1 MGRTDETDS
10 PPSFVFNLVR
20 RTVHIERSEIAAALA
35 SFATFALV
43 LGGYYL
49 IRPVRENISAE
60 ATADQRQLWFLLVF
74 AVMLAAVPIFGWIV
88 ARVPRRAVLPGIYG
102 LFVALMVGFWLAL
115 DGQGSKL
122 AGAFFVFASVFNLF
136 VVSLFWILMSDIYD
150 SEQAKR
156 LYGFIAAG
164 GTAGAVLGPFAANA
178 LVPVVGG
185 QNLLLIAAVVFVA
198 AAALSVW
205 LRTLTAGTARKNGTT
220 EAPPTL
226 RTLLSGAE
234 RVLRDSYLLRIAVYV
249 LIANLLSTFFYL
261 EQSRLAGE
269 TIKSATERV
278 QFFAERDLITSVLTV
293 LVQVFLTGRIMSRFG
308 IGVAASALPVI
319 TIVGLAIY
327 AAVPELHVVAAIM
340 VAERVAAFAL
350 SNPSTKVLYTAVDAD
365 ERYKAQNFIDTVVYR
380 GGDALSGA
388 VFNGLT
394 KSMGWPLALVAL
406 ASIPIAGLWLAMASR
421 FDKALGQRLTKRSSS
436 PLVGEV
442 RRGGFQNGDR
452 WASPHP

>member
-1 MGRTDETDS
+1 MDLDEAPVPERS
-10 PPSFVFNLVR
+10 LVHKLLR
-20 RTVHIERSEIAAALA
+20 RAVDVERSEVVAALG
-35 SFATFALV
+35 SFVTFALV

-74 AVMLAAVPIFGWIV
+74 LAMLAAVPVFGWVV
-88 ARVPRRAVLPGIYG
+88 ARVPRKAVLPGVYAFFVG
-102 LFVALMVGFWLAL
+102 LMLFFWAALRADGTGAL
-115 DGQGSKL
+115 G
-122 AGAFFVFASVFNLF
+122 GAFFVFGSVFNLF

-150 SEQAKR
+150 SAQAKR

-164 GTAGAVLGPFAANA
+164 GTTGAVLGPFAANG
-178 LVPVVGG
+178 LVRIVG
-185 QNLLLIAAVVFVA
+185 QENLLLIAALIFVV

-205 LRTLTAGTARKNGTT
+205 LRGVAIRSAPESAALD
-220 EAPPTL
+220 EPPTL

-234 RVLRDSYLLRIAVYV
+234 RVVRDSYLLRIAGYV

-269 TIKSATERV
+269 MIADATARV
-278 QFFAERDLITSVLTV
+278 QFFAERDLITSILTV
-293 LVQVFLTGRIMSRFG
+293 LVQVFLAGRVMSWL
-308 IGVAASALPVI
+308 GVSAAASVLPALTVL
-319 TIVGLAIY
+319 GLAIY
-327 AAVPELHVVAAIM
+327 AAWPELHVVAAIM

-350 SNPSTKVLYTAVDAD
+350 SNPATKVLYTAVDAD

-394 KSMGWPLALVAL
+394 KAMGLPLAAVAL
-406 ASIPIAGLWLAMASR
+406 ASIPVAGLWLFMSSR
-421 FDKALGQRLTKRSSS
+421 FDAALKARLAE
-436 PLVGEV
+436 GV
-442 RRGGFQNGDR
+442 R
-452 WASPHP
+452 

>member
-1 MGRTDETDS
+1 MTMGRTNETDD
-10 PPSFVFNLVR
+10 PPSLVFNLVR

-115 DGQGSKL
+115 DGQSSEL

-164 GTAGAVLGPFAANA
+164 GTAGAVIGPFAANA

-185 QNLLLIAAVVFVA
+185 QNLLLIAAAVFVV

-205 LRTLTAGTARKNGTT
+205 LRTLTASVARMNGTTT

-234 RVLRDSYLLRIAVYV
+234 RVLRDSYLLRIAAYV

-293 LVQVFLTGRIMSRFG
+293 LVQVFLTGRIMSRLG

-319 TIVGLAIY
+319 TIVGLAVY
-327 AAVPELHVVAAIM
+327 AALPELHVVAAIM

-394 KSMGWPLALVAL
+394 KSMGWPLALVAV

-421 FDKALGQRLTKRSSS
+421 FDKALEQRLAETSFDKKEAAAEQR
-436 PLVGEV
+436 
-442 RRGGFQNGDR
+442 
-452 WASPHP
+452 

>member
-1 MGRTDETDS
+1 MMRKSGADG
-10 PPSFVFNLVR
+10 PSVSTLNLLR
-20 RTVHIERSEIAAALA
+20 RAVDIERSEIGATLGAFL
-35 SFATFALV
+35 TFALV

-74 AVMLAAVPIFGWIV
+74 VVMLAAVPVFGWIV
-88 ARVPRRAVLPGIYG
+88 ARVPRRAVLPGLYG
-102 LFVALMVGFWLAL
+102 LFVALMVGFWLTLGGDGAGAL
-115 DGQGSKL
+115 G
-122 AGAFFVFASVFNLF
+122 GAFFVFASVFNLF

-150 SEQAKR
+150 SGQAKR

-164 GTAGAVLGPFAANA
+164 GTTGAVLGPFAANA
-178 LVPVVGG
+178 LVPYVGG
-185 QNLLLIAAVVFVA
+185 RNLLLIAAVVFLI

-205 LRTLTAGTARKNGTT
+205 LRTTTTAKTHNGA
-220 EAPPTL
+220 EIDAPPTL

-234 RVLRDSYLLRIAVYV
+234 RVMRDSYLLRIAAYV

-269 TIKSATERV
+269 TIKDATSRV
-278 QFFAERDLITSVLTV
+278 QFFAERDLITSIATV
-293 LVQVFLTGRIMSRFG
+293 LVQVFLAGRIMAKLG
-308 IGVAASALPVI
+308 IGAAAAVLPAI
-319 TIVGLAIY
+319 TIAGLAIY
-327 AAVPELHVVAAIM
+327 TAVPELHVVAAIM

-350 SNPSTKVLYTAVDAD
+350 SNPSTKVLYTAVDLD

-394 KSMGWPLALVAL
+394 KAIGWPLAAVAL
-406 ASIPIAGLWLAMASR
+406 VSIPVAGLWLALATR
-421 FDKALGQRLTKRSSS
+421 FDKALEQRLAETRATT
-436 PLVGEV
+436 
-442 RRGGFQNGDR
+442 QN
-452 WASPHP
+452 PHATE

>member
-1 MGRTDETDS
+1 MTAENDQQR
-10 PPSFVFNLVR
+10 PSGAFELLR
-20 RTVHIERSEIAAALA
+20 RIVVIERAEVVTALGA
-35 SFATFALV
+35 FLTFALV

-49 IRPVRENISAE
+49 IRPVRENVSAE

-74 AVMLAAVPIFGWIV
+74 VVMLAAVPVFGWIV
-88 ARVPRRAVLPGIYG
+88 ARIPRRAVLPGIYA
-102 LFVALMVGFWLAL
+102 LFVALMLVFWAGLGSPAGDGGSSRDAGAL
-115 DGQGSKL
+115 G
-122 AGAFFVFASVFNLF
+122 GAFFVFASVFNLF

-150 SEQAKR
+150 SDQAKR

-164 GTAGAVLGPFAANA
+164 GTAGAVLGPFTANA
-178 LVPVVGG
+178 LVPIVGG
-185 QNLLLIAAVVFVA
+185 ANLLLIAAVVLLA

-205 LRTLTAGTARKNGTT
+205 LRTTVAAGAQKNGTAT
-220 EAPPTL
+220 DEPPTL

-234 RVLRDSYLLRIAVYV
+234 RVLRDSYLLRIALYV
-249 LIANLLSTFFYL
+249 LLANLLSTFFYL

-269 TIKSATERV
+269 TIKDATARV

-293 LVQVFLTGRIMSRFG
+293 LVQVLVTGRVMSRL
-308 IGVAASALPVI
+308 GVGAAASVLPAI
-319 TIVGLAIY
+319 TIAGLAIY
-327 AAVPELHVVAAIM
+327 AAIPELHVVAAIM

-394 KSMGWPLALVAL
+394 KSMGWPLAAVAL
-406 ASIPIAGLWLAMASR
+406 VSIPLAGVWLAIASR
-421 FDKALGQRLTKRSSS
+421 FDKALEQRLAETRSTITSTRS
-436 PLVGEV
+436 
-442 RRGGFQNGDR
+442 
-452 WASPHP
+452 

>member
-1 MGRTDETDS
+1 MDLDEAPVPERS
-10 PPSFVFNLVR
+10 LVHKLLR
-20 RTVHIERSEIAAALA
+20 RAVDVERSEVVAALG
-35 SFATFALV
+35 SFVTFALV

-74 AVMLAAVPIFGWIV
+74 LAMLAAVPVFGWVV
-88 ARVPRRAVLPGIYG
+88 ARVPRKAVLPGVYAFFVG
-102 LFVALMVGFWLAL
+102 LMLFFWAALRADGTGAL
-115 DGQGSKL
+115 G
-122 AGAFFVFASVFNLF
+122 GAFFVFGSVFNLF

-150 SEQAKR
+150 SAQAKR

-164 GTAGAVLGPFAANA
+164 GTTGAVLGPFAANG
-178 LVPVVGG
+178 LVRIVG
-185 QNLLLIAAVVFVA
+185 QENLLLIAALIFVV

-205 LRTLTAGTARKNGTT
+205 LRGVAIRSAPESAALD
-220 EAPPTL
+220 EPPTL

-234 RVLRDSYLLRIAVYV
+234 RVVRDSYLLRIAGYV

-269 TIKSATERV
+269 TIADATARV
-278 QFFAERDLITSVLTV
+278 QFFAERDLITSILTV
-293 LVQVFLTGRIMSRFG
+293 LVQVFLAGRVMSWL
-308 IGVAASALPVI
+308 GVSAAASVLPALTVL
-319 TIVGLAIY
+319 GLAIY
-327 AAVPELHVVAAIM
+327 AAWPELHVVAAIM

-350 SNPSTKVLYTAVDAD
+350 SNPATKVLYTAVDAD

-394 KSMGWPLALVAL
+394 KAMGLPLAAVAL
-406 ASIPIAGLWLAMASR
+406 ASIPVAGLWLFMSSR
-421 FDKALGQRLTKRSSS
+421 FDAALKARLAE
-436 PLVGEV
+436 GV
-442 RRGGFQNGDR
+442 R
-452 WASPHP
+452 

>member
-1 MGRTDETDS
+1 MTSDDETQRTPAS
-10 PPSFVFNLVR
+10 ALELLR
-20 RTVHIERSEIAAALA
+20 RVVSIERSEVATALGA
-35 SFATFALV
+35 FLTFALV

-49 IRPVRENISAE
+49 IRPVRENVSAE

-74 AVMLAAVPIFGWIV
+74 VVMLMAVPIFGWIV
-88 ARVPRRAVLPGIYG
+88 ARIPRRAVLPAIYA
-102 LFVALMVGFWLAL
+102 LFVAVMVVFWLGL
-115 DGQGSKL
+115 GSTSGGHL
-122 AGAFFVFASVFNLF
+122 GGAFFVFASVFNLF

-164 GTAGAVLGPFAANA
+164 GTTGAVLGPFAANM

-185 QNLLLIAAVVFVA
+185 ENLLLVAALVFLV
-198 AAALSVW
+198 AAALSIW
-205 LRTLTAGTARKNGTT
+205 LRTIAGSAQKNGIA

-234 RVLRDSYLLRIAVYV
+234 RVFRDSYLLRIAAYI
-249 LIANLLSTFFYL
+249 LLANLLSTFFYL

-269 TIKSATERV
+269 TIKDATERV
-278 QFFAERDLITSVLTV
+278 QFFAERDLITSILTV
-293 LVQVFLTGRIMSRFG
+293 LVQVFVAGRIMARFG
-308 IGVAASALPVI
+308 IGAAAAVLPVF
-319 TIVGLAIY
+319 TIIGLAIY
-327 AAVPELHVVAAIM
+327 AAMPELHVVAAIM

-350 SNPSTKVLYTAVDAD
+350 ANPATKVLYTAVDAD

-388 VFNGLT
+388 IFNGLT

-406 ASIPIAGLWLAMASR
+406 ASIPLAGVWLALAR
-421 FDKALGQRLTKRSSS
+421 QYDKALAERLVETKLR
-436 PLVGEV
+436 
-442 RRGGFQNGDR
+442 
-452 WASPHP
+452 

>member
-1 MGRTDETDS
+1 MDLDEAPVPERS
-10 PPSFVFNLVR
+10 LVHKLLR
-20 RTVHIERSEIAAALA
+20 RAVDVERSEVVAALG
-35 SFATFALV
+35 SFVTFALV

-74 AVMLAAVPIFGWIV
+74 LAMLAVVPVFGWVV
-88 ARVPRRAVLPGIYG
+88 ARVPRKAVLPGVYAFFVG
-102 LFVALMVGFWLAL
+102 LMLFFWAALRADGTGAL
-115 DGQGSKL
+115 G
-122 AGAFFVFASVFNLF
+122 GAFFVFGSVFNLF

-150 SEQAKR
+150 SAQAKR

-164 GTAGAVLGPFAANA
+164 GTTGAVLGPFAANG
-178 LVPVVGG
+178 LVRIVG
-185 QNLLLIAAVVFVA
+185 QENLLLIAALIFVV

-205 LRTLTAGTARKNGTT
+205 LRGVAIRSAPESAALD
-220 EAPPTL
+220 EPPTL

-234 RVLRDSYLLRIAVYV
+234 RVVRDSYLLRIAGYV

-269 TIKSATERV
+269 TIADATARV
-278 QFFAERDLITSVLTV
+278 QFFAERDLITSILTV
-293 LVQVFLTGRIMSRFG
+293 LVQVFLAGRVMSWL
-308 IGVAASALPVI
+308 GVSAAASVLPALTVL
-319 TIVGLAIY
+319 GLAIY
-327 AAVPELHVVAAIM
+327 AAWPELHVVAAIM

-350 SNPSTKVLYTAVDAD
+350 SNPATKVLYTAVDAD

-394 KSMGWPLALVAL
+394 KAMGLPLAAVAL
-406 ASIPIAGLWLAMASR
+406 ASIPVAGLWLFMSSR
-421 FDKALGQRLTKRSSS
+421 FDAALKARLAE
-436 PLVGEV
+436 GV
-442 RRGGFQNGDR
+442 R
-452 WASPHP
+452 

>member
-1 MGRTDETDS
+1 MDLDEAPVPERS
-10 PPSFVFNLVR
+10 LVHKLLR
-20 RTVHIERSEIAAALA
+20 RAVDVERSEVVAALG
-35 SFATFALV
+35 SFVTFALV

-74 AVMLAAVPIFGWIV
+74 LAMLAAVPVFGWVV
-88 ARVPRRAVLPGIYG
+88 ARVPRKAVLPGVYAFFVG
-102 LFVALMVGFWLAL
+102 LMLFFWAALRADGTGAL
-115 DGQGSKL
+115 G
-122 AGAFFVFASVFNLF
+122 GAFFVFGSVFNLF

-150 SEQAKR
+150 SAQAKR

-164 GTAGAVLGPFAANA
+164 GTTGAVLGPFAANG
-178 LVPVVGG
+178 LVRIVG
-185 QNLLLIAAVVFVA
+185 QENLLLIAALIFVV

-205 LRTLTAGTARKNGTT
+205 LRGVAIRSAPESAARD
-220 EAPPTL
+220 EPPTL

-234 RVLRDSYLLRIAVYV
+234 RVVRDSYLLRIAGYV

-269 TIKSATERV
+269 TIADATARV
-278 QFFAERDLITSVLTV
+278 QFFAERDLITSILTV
-293 LVQVFLTGRIMSRFG
+293 LVQVFLAGRVMSWL
-308 IGVAASALPVI
+308 GVSAAASVLPALTVL
-319 TIVGLAIY
+319 GLAIY
-327 AAVPELHVVAAIM
+327 AAWPELHVVAAIM

-350 SNPSTKVLYTAVDAD
+350 SNPATKVLYTAVDAD

-394 KSMGWPLALVAL
+394 KAMGLPLAAVAL
-406 ASIPIAGLWLAMASR
+406 ASIPVAGLWLFMSSR
-421 FDKALGQRLTKRSSS
+421 FDAALKARLAE
-436 PLVGEV
+436 GV
-442 RRGGFQNGDR
+442 R
-452 WASPHP
+452 

>member
-1 MGRTDETDS
+1 MDLDEAPVPERS
-10 PPSFVFNLVR
+10 LVHKLLR
-20 RTVHIERSEIAAALA
+20 RAVDVERSEVVAALG
-35 SFATFALV
+35 SFVTFALV

-74 AVMLAAVPIFGWIV
+74 LAMLAAVPVFGWVV
-88 ARVPRRAVLPGIYG
+88 ARVPRKAVLPGVYAFFVG
-102 LFVALMVGFWLAL
+102 LMLFFWAALRADGTGAL
-115 DGQGSKL
+115 G
-122 AGAFFVFASVFNLF
+122 GAFFVFGSVFNLF

-150 SEQAKR
+150 SAQAKR

-164 GTAGAVLGPFAANA
+164 GTTGAVLGPFAANG
-178 LVPVVGG
+178 LVRIVG
-185 QNLLLIAAVVFVA
+185 QENLLLIAALIFVV

-205 LRTLTAGTARKNGTT
+205 LRRVAIRSAPESAALD
-220 EAPPTL
+220 EPPTL

-234 RVLRDSYLLRIAVYV
+234 RVVRDSYLLRIAGYV

-269 TIKSATERV
+269 TIADATARV
-278 QFFAERDLITSVLTV
+278 QFFAERDLITSILTV
-293 LVQVFLTGRIMSRFG
+293 LVQVFLAGRVMSWL
-308 IGVAASALPVI
+308 GVSAAASVLPALTVL
-319 TIVGLAIY
+319 GLAIY
-327 AAVPELHVVAAIM
+327 AAWPELHVVAAIM

-350 SNPSTKVLYTAVDAD
+350 SNPATKVLYTAVDAD

-394 KSMGWPLALVAL
+394 KAMGLPLAAVAL
-406 ASIPIAGLWLAMASR
+406 ASIPVAGLWLFMSSR
-421 FDKALGQRLTKRSSS
+421 FDAALKARLAE
-436 PLVGEV
+436 GV
-442 RRGGFQNGDR
+442 R
-452 WASPHP
+452 

>member
-1 MGRTDETDS
+1 MDLDEAPVPERS
-10 PPSFVFNLVR
+10 LVHKLLR
-20 RTVHIERSEIAAALA
+20 RAVDVERSEVVAALG
-35 SFATFALV
+35 SFVTFALV

-74 AVMLAAVPIFGWIV
+74 LAMLAAVPVFGWVV
-88 ARVPRRAVLPGIYG
+88 ARVPRKAVLPGVYAFFVG
-102 LFVALMVGFWLAL
+102 LMLFFWAALRADGTGAL
-115 DGQGSKL
+115 G
-122 AGAFFVFASVFNLF
+122 GAFFVFGSVFNLF

-150 SEQAKR
+150 SAQAKR

-164 GTAGAVLGPFAANA
+164 GTTGAVLGPFAANG
-178 LVPVVGG
+178 LVRIVG
-185 QNLLLIAAVVFVA
+185 QENLLLIAALIFVV

-205 LRTLTAGTARKNGTT
+205 LRGVAIRSAPESAALD
-220 EAPPTL
+220 EPPTL

-234 RVLRDSYLLRIAVYV
+234 RVVRDSYLLRIAGYV

-269 TIKSATERV
+269 TIADATARV
-278 QFFAERDLITSVLTV
+278 QFFAERDLITSILTV
-293 LVQVFLTGRIMSRFG
+293 LVQVFLAGRVMSWL
-308 IGVAASALPVI
+308 GVSAAASVLPALTVL
-319 TIVGLAIY
+319 GLAIY
-327 AAVPELHVVAAIM
+327 AAWPELHVVAAIM

-350 SNPSTKVLYTAVDAD
+350 SNPATKVLYTAVDAD

-394 KSMGWPLALVAL
+394 KAMGLPLAAVAL
-406 ASIPIAGLWLAMASR
+406 ASIPVAGLWLFMSSR
-421 FDKALGQRLTKRSSS
+421 FDAVLKARLAE
-436 PLVGEV
+436 GV
-442 RRGGFQNGDR
+442 R
-452 WASPHP
+452 